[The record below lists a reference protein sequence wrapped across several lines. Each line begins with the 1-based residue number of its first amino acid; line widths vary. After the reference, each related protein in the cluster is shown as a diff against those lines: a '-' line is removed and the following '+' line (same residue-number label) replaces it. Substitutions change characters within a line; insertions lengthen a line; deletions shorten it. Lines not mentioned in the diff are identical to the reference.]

1 MAIHVDFTSDNSNAI
16 QSIDEIEGRFAQLK
30 QFIKK
35 QDFGEGFSKQLKLI
49 NDYVDKMMDE
59 IEKSITKT
67 QAEIDGLIR
76 ERNSALANGST
87 QNVGELSLK
96 IDGLVKQR
104 TELLKNLDT
113 LRGYKDEVVKACEAS
128 EAFEDRQEKKRAALA
143 KVGSVLGTV
152 AGVGF
157 KGLIASVKAF
167 MSIGIVGVVNAI
179 STAFMSLMKYLKG
192 TEDGQ
197 MALAKI
203 SGYLQGLFTSLKGT
217 AIQVGKALFNAFS
230 TLKPVIEGV
239 VNRLAALVSVVNS
252 LIKMGGAAVRG
263 QWEEVSKEYEAM
275 KGGLKAIWTGDLG
288 SSEASQQAKEL
299 GEAYRDLY
307 AQRQKLQNQK
317 DNWAEEKAGL
327 ELEIAKA
334 NASKD
339 YAKAKELEQK
349 ISKKDLDLLNQEY
362 DIEKSIVDLKGDT
375 KTTSDDDKLRDLR
388 IAKTQMEAAQIQKD
402 ARTDTKAES
411 AEQKRQRLAEKAL
424 REEEQRLKKEEEL
437 QNELNSLLLANE
449 DARLELM
456 ETGTKKEIEQLRQRY
471 DKRNEE
477 LRKQEEKWK
486 RENREAKRTGLG
498 DDGLTTEQRTALTT
512 ARGYNEA
519 SREKA
524 ANEIA
529 RKNREQ
535 YLKDYG
541 TYEEKKL
548 AINQDYVR
556 KMLATDDEY
565 ERKSLSKER
574 ERNLQNLER
583 QYNATYSLIF
593 ADADMLSDTLLS
605 KAIKITQEEIVK
617 AEKEGDIQTLTDLY
631 SNLRRQLTEKS
642 NRGGSWGFIGL
653 ANALKD
659 IEGARKDA
667 ENASDPQKRSHA
679 LAMEQTALANVRK
692 RATEVQEVFTGI
704 GSVLEGM
711 EGTLGE
717 IGSGVSALGGAAKS
731 VVEAMA
737 QFNTGKG
744 FSPGQ
749 VISTAFTSAI
759 QLGAMVVG
767 SIRANKEAQDD
778 WNRSIVQ
785 SQHELEMLNLEALDY
800 KEQNIFGV
808 ENPYK
813 AAIDGA
819 RQYSEAMR
827 LLQEQ
832 ISKLNKGKVQTDT
845 KKAVNW
851 ANVGKGAAAGAAAG
865 AIAGGGAF
873 SWLTTG
879 IGAAIGAVAGL
890 VSTKVVPVFESLTK
904 KYGTI
909 VNDDLSLNP
918 QLLADYD
925 KLDDDTKQLVDNWEE
940 IRKKAK
946 EAEDQMRETF
956 SSLAGD
962 LGTQLSDSLVGA
974 FKNGKLDSAIDDF
987 HDKMNDT
994 IENIVEQMIFSNVF
1008 SGMFDDLQKE
1018 MEKSFGAGGDNNIV
1032 DDLIRFEEAYK
1043 SGLETYGQQMEEA
1056 RAYLKSSGYD
1066 KAFTSEEQRTASSR
1080 SSLGASQDS
1089 IDESNGRLT
1098 AIQGQVFQMNETVLS
1113 FSEKYER
1120 LITTTASV
1128 LEHTQGIHIDTTEL
1142 KGMVSEMREL
1152 SRAVSRNVSTITDKG
1167 VIMRQ

>member
-49 NDYVDKMMDE
+49 NDYVDKTMEE
-59 IEKSITKT
+59 IEKSIKT
-67 QAEIDGLIR
+67 VQFDIDDLITQ
-76 ERNSALANGST
+76 RNKALASGDTKEAGN
-87 QNVGELSLK
+87 LSFK
-96 IDGLVKQR
+96 IDGLVNQR
-104 TELLKNLDT
+104 TELLKNLST
-113 LRGYKDEVVKACEAS
+113 LQGYKDEIVKACEAS
-128 EAFEDRQEKKRAALA
+128 EAFEDRQERKRAALA
-143 KVGSVLGTV
+143 KVGQVLGTV

-239 VNRLAALVSVVNS
+239 VNRLAALVSVVNA

-288 SSEASQQAKEL
+288 GSEAAQQAKDL

-317 DNWAEEKAGL
+317 DEWTEEKAGL

-388 IAKTQMEAAQIQKD
+388 IAKAQMEAAQIQKE
-402 ARTDTKAES
+402 ARTDTKSES
-411 AEQKRQRLAEKAL
+411 AESKRQREAAKAL
-424 REEEQRLKKEEEL
+424 QEEEKRLKKEEEL
-437 QNELNSLLLANE
+437 QNELNALLLANE
-449 DARLELM
+449 DARVEIM
-456 ETGTKKEIEQLRQRY
+456 SEGTKKELEQIRQRY
-471 DKRNEE
+471 EKRSEE

-486 RENREAKRTGLG
+486 RENREAGRTGLG
-498 DDGLTTEQRTALTT
+498 EDGLTDEQRTALTT

-524 ANEIA
+524 ANEVA

-535 YLKDYG
+535 YLKEYG
-541 TYEEKKL
+541 TYEQKKL
-548 AINQDYVR
+548 ALTEEYERRI
-556 KMLATDDEY
+556 KETEDEY
-565 ERKSLSKER
+565 ERKSLAKNFEKDLK
-574 ERNLQNLER
+574 NLDR
-583 QYNATYSLIF
+583 QYSSTYSLIF

-605 KAIKITQEEIVK
+605 KAIKVTQEEIAK
-617 AEKEGDIQTLTDLY
+617 AEKEGDIQTLTDLCA
-631 SNLRRQLTEKS
+631 NLRKQLTEKS
-642 NRGGSWGFIGL
+642 NRGGSWGFVGL
-653 ANALKD
+653 AEALKD
-659 IEGARKDA
+659 IEEARKDA
-667 ENASDPQKRSHA
+667 ENASDPEKRTHA
-679 LAMEQTALANVRK
+679 LAMEQIALTNVRK
-692 RATEVQEVFTGI
+692 KASEIQEVFTGI
-704 GSVLEGM
+704 GGLLEGM

-717 IGSGVSALGGAAKS
+717 IGTGISALGGAAKG

-737 QFNTGKG
+737 KFDSGKG
-744 FSPGQ
+744 YSPGE
-749 VISTAFTSAI
+749 VVSTVFSTAV
-759 QLGAMVVG
+759 QLGAMVVS
-767 SIRANKEAQDD
+767 SIQANKKAQDD

-832 ISKLNKGKVQTDT
+832 ITKLNKGKVQTGT
-845 KKAVNW
+845 KKAIDW

-890 VSTKVVPVFESLTK
+890 VSTKVVPVFESLTE

-962 LGTQLSDSLVGA
+962 LGTQLSDSLVSA

-987 HDKMNDT
+987 HDKMSDT

-1032 DDLIRFEEAYK
+1032 DDLMRFEEAYK
-1043 SGLETYGQQMEEA
+1043 SGLEEYNQQMTEA

-1066 KAFTSEEQRTASSR
+1066 KALTSDEQRTATSR
-1080 SSLGASQDS
+1080 SALGASQDS
-1089 IDESNGRLT
+1089 IDESNGRLA
-1098 AIQGQVFQMNETVLS
+1098 AIQSMVFQMYSMVGIQTESINGLVANTALVLQ
-1113 FSEKYER
+1113 
-1120 LITTTASV
+1120 
-1128 LEHTQGIHIDTTEL
+1128 HTQGIHVDTTEL
-1142 KGMVSEMREL
+1142 KEMVSEMREI
-1152 SRAVSRNVSTITDKG
+1152 SRGVSRNVTQIADKG
-1167 VIMRQ
+1167 VTMKS